1 MASCSGCG
9 VVLGFKK
16 YKFKKLWRIGGS
28 YCKPCMMK
36 VGDNW
41 EKYGKV
47 TLPMRS
53 CDLCQTEFYFLNT
66 AWQGKKQKHFC
77 DVCHKVALTGL
88 LPDKSKKEMT
98 NKFPIPMLIIG
109 GLGGLLMVLGLLFT
123 LMGGGEGEGP
133 NLVNILFGAFTTG
146 VGFLLIRRTI
156 NNRRLLLG
164 TGNTGY

>member
-1 MASCSGCG
+1 MMQ
-9 VVLGFKK
+9 
-16 YKFKKLWRIGGS
+16 IG
-28 YCKPCMMK
+28 K
-36 VGDNW
+36 NW
-41 EKYGKV
+41 EDHGRV
-47 TLPMRS
+47 TLPMRA
-53 CDLCQTEFYFLNT
+53 CDLCQTEFYFLKT

-109 GLGGLLMVLGLLFT
+109 GLGGLLMIMGLFFT
-123 LMGGGEGEGP
+123 LMGDGSNEP
-133 NLVNILFGAFTTG
+133 NLLNILFGAATTA
-146 VGFLLIRRTI
+146 VGFLLVRRTI

>member
-1 MASCSGCG
+1 
-9 VVLGFKK
+9 
-16 YKFKKLWRIGGS
+16 
-28 YCKPCMMK
+28 MMQ
-36 VGDNW
+36 VGENW
-41 EKYGKV
+41 EAHGRV
-47 TLPMRS
+47 TLPMRP
-53 CDLCQTEFYFLNT
+53 CDLCQTEFYFLKT

-109 GLGGLLMVLGLLFT
+109 GLGGLLMIMGLFFT
-123 LMGGGEGEGP
+123 LMGDGSNEP
-133 NLVNILFGAFTTG
+133 NLLNILFGAATTA
-146 VGFLLIRRTI
+146 VGFLLVRRTI

>member
-36 VGDNW
+36 VGENW
-41 EKYGKV
+41 EKHGRV
-47 TLPMRS
+47 TLPMRP
-53 CDLCQTEFYFLNT
+53 CDLCQTEFYFLKT
-66 AWQGKKQKHFC
+66 GWQGKKQKHFC
-77 DVCHKVALTGL
+77 DVCHKVALSGV
-88 LPDKSKKEMT
+88 LPDRSKKEMT

-109 GLGGLLMVLGLLFT
+109 GLGGLLVVLGLTFT
-123 LMGGGEGEGP
+123 LMGDGSNEP
-133 NLVNILFGAFTTG
+133 NMLNILFGAATTA
-146 VGFLLIRRTI
+146 VGFLLVRRTI

-164 TGNTGY
+164 TGTSGY

>member
-1 MASCSGCG
+1 MME
-9 VVLGFKK
+9 
-16 YKFKKLWRIGGS
+16 IG
-28 YCKPCMMK
+28 K
-36 VGDNW
+36 NW
-41 EKYGKV
+41 EDHGRV
-47 TLPMRS
+47 TLPMRA
-53 CDLCQTEFYFLNT
+53 CDLCQTEFYFLKT

-109 GLGGLLMVLGLLFT
+109 GLGGLLMIMGLFFT
-123 LMGGGEGEGP
+123 LMGDGSNEP
-133 NLVNILFGAFTTG
+133 NLLNILFGAATTA
-146 VGFLLIRRTI
+146 VGFLLVRRTI

>member
-9 VVLGFKK
+9 IVLGFKK

-36 VGDNW
+36 VGENW
-41 EKYGKV
+41 EAHGKV
-47 TLPMRS
+47 TLPMRP
-53 CDLCQTEFYFLNT
+53 CDLCQTEFYFLQT

-77 DVCHKVALTGL
+77 DVCHKVALSGV

-109 GLGGLLMVLGLLFT
+109 ALGGLLMILGLAFT
-123 LMGGGEGEGP
+123 LIGVGSNEP
-133 NLVNILFGAFTTG
+133 NMVNILFGAATTA
-146 VGFLLIRRTI
+146 VGFLLVRRTI

>member
-36 VGDNW
+36 VGENW
-41 EKYGKV
+41 EAHGKV
-47 TLPMRS
+47 TLPMRP
-53 CDLCQTEFYFLNT
+53 CDLCQTEFYFLKT
-66 AWQGKKQKHFC
+66 AWHGKKQKHFC
-77 DVCHKVALTGL
+77 DVCHKVALSGV
-88 LPDKSKKEMT
+88 LPDRSKKEMT

-109 GLGGLLMVLGLLFT
+109 ALGGLLMILGLAFT
-123 LMGGGEGEGP
+123 LIGDGSNEP
-133 NLVNILFGAFTTG
+133 NMVNILFGAATTA
-146 VGFLLIRRTI
+146 VGFLLVRRTI

>member
-9 VVLGFKK
+9 MVLGFKK

-28 YCKPCMMK
+28 FCKPCMMQI
-36 VGDNW
+36 GQNW
-41 EKYGKV
+41 EDHGRV
-47 TLPMRS
+47 TLPMRP
-53 CDLCQTEFYFLNT
+53 CDMCRTEFYFLHT

-77 DVCHKVALTGL
+77 DVCLKVAKSGV
-88 LPDKSKKEMT
+88 LPDPSKKEMT

-109 GLGGLLMVLGLLFT
+109 GLGGVLMILGLFFT
-123 LMGGGEGEGP
+123 LLGGGEEGP
-133 NLVNILFGAFTTG
+133 NMINILFGAFTTG

-164 TGNTGY
+164 TGTTGY

>member
-36 VGDNW
+36 VGENW
-41 EKYGKV
+41 EAHGKV
-47 TLPMRS
+47 TLPMRP
-53 CDLCQTEFYFLNT
+53 CDLCQTEFYFLKT

-77 DVCHKVALTGL
+77 DVCHKVALSGV
-88 LPDKSKKEMT
+88 LPDRSKKEMT

-109 GLGGLLMVLGLLFT
+109 ALGGLLMILGLAFT
-123 LMGGGEGEGP
+123 LIGDGSNEP
-133 NLVNILFGAFTTG
+133 NMVNILFGAATTA
-146 VGFLLIRRTI
+146 VGFLLVRRTI
-156 NNRRLLLG
+156 NNRRLLLSLIHI
-164 TGNTGY
+164 

>member
-36 VGDNW
+36 VGENW
-41 EKYGKV
+41 EAQGKV
-47 TLPMRS
+47 TLPMRP
-53 CDLCQTEFYFLNT
+53 CDLCQTEFYFLKT

-77 DVCHKVALTGL
+77 DVCHKVALSGV
-88 LPDKSKKEMT
+88 LPDRSKKEMT

-109 GLGGLLMVLGLLFT
+109 ALGGLLMILGLAFT
-123 LMGGGEGEGP
+123 LIGDGSNEP
-133 NLVNILFGAFTTG
+133 NMVNILFGAATTA
-146 VGFLLIRRTI
+146 VGFLLVRRTI

>member
-9 VVLGFKK
+9 MVLGFKK

-28 YCKPCMMK
+28 FCKPCMMK
-36 VGDNW
+36 VGENW
-41 EKYGKV
+41 EAHGKV
-47 TLPMRS
+47 TLPMRP
-53 CDLCQTEFYFLNT
+53 CDLCQTEFYFLKT

-77 DVCHKVALTGL
+77 DVCHKVAQSGV
-88 LPDKSKKEMT
+88 LPDRSKKEMT

-109 GLGGLLMVLGLLFT
+109 ALGGLLMILGLAFT
-123 LMGGGEGEGP
+123 LIGDGSNEP
-133 NLVNILFGAFTTG
+133 NMVNILFGAATTA
-146 VGFLLIRRTI
+146 VGFLLVRRTI

>member
-36 VGDNW
+36 VGENW
-41 EKYGKV
+41 EAHGKV
-47 TLPMRS
+47 TLPMRP
-53 CDLCQTEFYFLNT
+53 CDLCQTEFYFLKT

-77 DVCHKVALTGL
+77 DVCHKVALSGV
-88 LPDKSKKEMT
+88 LPDQSKKEMT

-109 GLGGLLMVLGLLFT
+109 ALGGLLMLLGLAFT
-123 LMGGGEGEGP
+123 LIGDVSNEP
-133 NLVNILFGAFTTG
+133 NMVNILFGAATTA
-146 VGFLLIRRTI
+146 VGFLLVRRTI
-156 NNRRLLLG
+156 KNRRLLLG
-164 TGNTGY
+164 TGTSGY